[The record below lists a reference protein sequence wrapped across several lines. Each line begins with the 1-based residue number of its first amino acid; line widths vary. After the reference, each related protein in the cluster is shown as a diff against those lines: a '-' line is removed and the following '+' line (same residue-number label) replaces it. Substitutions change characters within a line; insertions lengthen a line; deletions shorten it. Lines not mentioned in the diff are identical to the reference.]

1 MHGLSIPLGKLGFF
15 LPRTL
20 SRAFSQPNDSG
31 SLQIGDQVRT
41 PPLSVL
47 RDRRRKHNHSG
58 QSTPRSASGH
68 RPVYRI
74 GGSVIRDSHTGG
86 CTTPVGLDTVRP
98 STPRAVAAERTI
110 RFPDD
115 EPAHLASDK
124 SS

>member
-1 MHGLSIPLGKLGFF
+1 
-15 LPRTL
+15 L

-41 PPLSVL
+41 PPHGVL
-47 RDRRRKHNHSG
+47 RDRRKRPNHSG
-58 QSTPRSASGH
+58 QSTPRSVSVH
-68 RPVYRI
+68 RPIYRI
-74 GGSVIRDSHTGG
+74 GGSAIRDSHAEGS
-86 CTTPVGLDTVRP
+86 TTPVGLDNVRP

-115 EPAHLASDK
+115 EPARVASDK